1 MSELVN
7 RSVNADLS
15 LLEDLGFDVAE
26 VNETVDG
33 DERTILIVARF
44 DNDRVRQKF
53 QTVNAS
59 VQEGDE
65 VVGWTLW
72 NRDKR
77 TYLGF
82 KNPKSVFDDGVDM
95 AKFVAE
101 GVRDDDPRVLKN
113 PKWKHLKDN
122 GRYEKITIHFENASE
137 DNRARRLSKV
147 ESDQVEVEVAEG
159 EGGETTVAHPFP

>member
-1 MSELVN
+1 
-7 RSVNADLS
+7 
-15 LLEDLGFDVAE
+15 
-26 VNETVDG
+26 
-33 DERTILIVARF
+33 
-44 DNDRVRQKF
+44 
-53 QTVNAS
+53 
-59 VQEGDE
+59 
-65 VVGWTLW
+65 
-72 NRDKR
+72 
-77 TYLGF
+77 
-82 KNPKSVFDDGVDM
+82 M

-159 EGGETTVAHPFP
+159 EGTNPESENSSIEFLTLRL